1 MAVAFDAES
10 TLAVGTGDRSWTHT
24 PVAEPAGVLVLI
36 VEEGGTDTITGVT
49 YGGETMTEVALSPVL
64 YAGAESG
71 SIHGFFLANPA
82 DIDAATVAIDT
93 ATGSDQYIA
102 ACFTVTSAT
111 GVSAVHDTSI
121 QAGATGLTTVGA
133 TLTISINSFVAGAM
147 YSGLGAPA
155 FTEVTGTQQVVEGDL
170 GQDSGG
176 ISRGNS
182 IKTTDFS
189 YTWTQASDDGMALV
203 VAICEAAATIS
214 GSFSANAVIKK
225 TGISGS
231 FTANAV
237 IRKPDQLGS
246 FTANAVKRQT
256 FTQTFT
262 ANASITGFLANAA
275 IEGWGDYSE
284 TWSNLW
290 GTPAVT
296 GNFSANAVIKATI
309 TPAGGKKADAV
320 LFKNSGTKTFTAD
333 AIVKRTM
340 PIAGATFTANAIV
353 RRTFTPTL
361 TVNAVL
367 KRTQTGATTVNAVT
381 AKTASS
387 TFAANAVIKR
397 TQLGSFPSDAIRL
410 RTQTA
415 TFTANAV
422 IFSNSGTKTF
432 AADATVWRTFEPT
445 FAANAVI
452 KREQTGSFA
461 ANAVLKRTQNP
472 TSTVDAIRKRTF
484 YFGSGPDPR

>member
-82 DIDAATVAIDT
+82 DINAATVAIDT
-93 ATGSDQYIA
+93 ETGSDQYIA

-284 TWSNLW
+284 TWSNDW
-290 GTPAVT
+290 TSPGVT
-296 GNFSANAVIKATI
+296 GNFSANAVLKKTI
-309 TPAGGKKADAV
+309 TP
-320 LFKNSGTKTFTAD
+320 
-333 AIVKRTM
+333 
-340 PIAGATFTANAIV
+340 
-353 RRTFTPTL
+353 
-361 TVNAVL
+361 
-367 KRTQTGATTVNAVT
+367 
-381 AKTASS
+381 
-387 TFAANAVIKR
+387 
-397 TQLGSFPSDAIRL
+397 
-410 RTQTA
+410 

-422 IFSNSGTKTF
+422 IKATISSGKTFTADAAIIANSGTKTF
-432 AADATVWRTFEPT
+432 AAAAVLRRTFEPT
-445 FAANAVI
+445 FAADANI
-452 KREQTGSFA
+452 KATVSGSKTA
-461 ANAVLKRTQNP
+461 
-472 TSTVDAIRKRTF
+472 DAIRKRTF